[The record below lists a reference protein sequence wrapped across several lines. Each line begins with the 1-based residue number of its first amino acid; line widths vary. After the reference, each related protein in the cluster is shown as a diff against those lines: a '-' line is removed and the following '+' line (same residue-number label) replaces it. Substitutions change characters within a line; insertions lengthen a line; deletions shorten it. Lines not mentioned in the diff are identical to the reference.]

1 MLGGGVN
8 RLRMQGWPQWH
19 GEAEP
24 CFRGDR
30 ILCRGVLPLWS
41 ATSVRYRIEPA
52 MRCYAALCR
61 ERCVQCSLPCVNRS
75 GKRSDA
81 SGLMA
86 LRSGRYLFERLFA
99 KEDRNRKK
107 PLWKAPR
114 LSVWADMGLRYG
126 LSGNRVSAVETGRL
140 THERETT

>member
-1 MLGGGVN
+1 MLGGGVF
-8 RLRMQGWPQWH
+8 RLRIQGGLQWH
-19 GEAEP
+19 GEFEP
-24 CFRGDR
+24 CFCGDR